1 MIDLHQTLIKRFQG
15 KKLTKLDGADRVDF
29 VKITAQFMREPM
41 TQKFS
46 RENTARIQA
55 WAATNKIQAW
65 TDKSDFPSGESF
77 YPLLA
82 PISATPFF
90 DEGFKELFKMLDFT
104 GSGKGG
110 FQQLSLENTVEF
122 SLIPSG
128 DKAKIYNITGSKENI
143 MFDKYGA
150 GLEWDKVLMEDAEWT
165 QVADIL
171 TAFRSAAYQ
180 NYAEIHYDLL
190 AAAAVTQADI
200 AWHAPVPAAL
210 ANTDAAY
217 TANRDIQTINDAC
230 QTIAIDCQDKG
241 YGVTP
246 TTQFIVLTP
255 LQLRGRIRQAL
266 GLALQGFGGSPLHS
280 DFNIRQV
287 TTMMLD
293 TTDHYLVGLPGVKM
307 QSGMR
312 LNLEEL
318 TEENILARSTT
329 QVDWMRFGAGIGD
342 ADQIRRCDI
351 A

>member
-1 MIDLHQTLIKRFQG
+1 MIDLQQTLAKHFQG
-15 KKLTKLDGADRVDF
+15 KKLHQLAGPDKVNF
-29 VKITAQFMREPM
+29 IHIVAQFMREPM
-41 TQKFS
+41 SIKFS

-55 WAATNKIQAW
+55 WLSTRNIQGW

-77 YPLLA
+77 YPLQT

-104 GSGKGG
+104 NSGKGG
-110 FQQLSLENTVEF
+110 FRQLMLENTVEF
-122 SLIPSG
+122 ALVPPG
-128 DKAKIYNITGSKENI
+128 DKAKIYGIGGSKESI
-143 MFDKYGA
+143 LFDKYGA
-150 GLEWDKVLMEDAEWT
+150 GLEWDKVLMEDAEWA

-171 TAFRSAAYQ
+171 TAFRAAAYQ
-180 NYAEIHYDLL
+180 NYAKVHYDLL
-190 AAAAVTQADI
+190 EAAAASQADI

-210 ANTDAAY
+210 ANTDALY
-217 TANRDIQTINDAC
+217 VANRDIQTINIAC
-230 QTIAIDCQDKG
+230 QTIALACLNKG

-246 TTQFIVLTP
+246 QTQFIVLTP
-255 LQLRGRIRQAL
+255 LQLRGRIRQSL
-266 GLALQGFGGSPLHS
+266 GLALQGFGGSPLHN

-293 TTDHYLVGLPGVKM
+293 TVDHYLVGLPGVRM